1 MTSTSSNSPRV
12 PLRTCVGCGEQ
23 APASTLVRLVLADAS
38 NGADAARAM
47 DVVVDAAGGSFG
59 RGAHVHGQPAC
70 LAKAERGLSRNFKR
84 AMRAPQGALA
94 EAIVA
99 ALARRAESFV
109 GSAHRLRRIEVGAD
123 AVKSRLS
130 DPELSP
136 PALVV
141 VACDAGSVGNTHEVM
156 AAIAAGRA
164 VAWSNRAHLGA
175 LLGRNEVAIFAMTD
189 DRLASAFADAI
200 RTMSLLSSVTGPV
213 PVTVTAEKA
222 ASPPSAPSARAH
234 LTEPESQQW
243 KGEACK
249 SPEVR

>member
-1 MTSTSSNSPRV
+1 MQSTGMTTQSTNPPRV
-12 PLRTCVGCGEQ
+12 PLRTCVGCGER
-23 APASTLVRLVLADAS
+23 APAGDLVRLVLSEVPSD
-38 NGADAARAM
+38 AM

-59 RGAHVHGQPAC
+59 RGAHVHAQPAC

-84 AMRAPQGALA
+84 AMRAPQAALA
-94 EAIVA
+94 SAIVA
-99 ALARRAESFV
+99 ALTRRAESFI
-109 GSAHRLRRIEVGAD
+109 GSAHRLRRVEVGAD
-123 AVKSRLS
+123 AVKALLS
-130 DPELSP
+130 SLIATPLEGEATSPASPP

-141 VACDAGSVGNTHEVM
+141 VACDAGSVASTHEVL

-164 VAWSNRAHLGA
+164 VAWSTRAQLGA

-200 RTMSLLSSVTGPV
+200 HTMSVLTPATIVT
-213 PVTVTAEKA
+213 
-222 ASPPSAPSARAH
+222 APSARAH
-234 LTEPESQQW
+234 VPETESRQW